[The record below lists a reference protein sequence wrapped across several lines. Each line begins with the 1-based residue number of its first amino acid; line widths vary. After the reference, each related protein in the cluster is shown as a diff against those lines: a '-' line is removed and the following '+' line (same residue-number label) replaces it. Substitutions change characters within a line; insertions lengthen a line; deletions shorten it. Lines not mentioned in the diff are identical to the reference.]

1 MARLGCADIHTIK
14 RKILSNLYGA
24 NEESIKERKEDIAR
38 RNREYFMEPLR
49 PIMDQLPF
57 ELLQHSSQYQL
68 FINYKLSNTDLM
80 QGVCEVWE
88 YNSYNPTDVNPLWR
102 HTYPNSARHLHD
114 IPGNLDSRLA
124 LEAAQLCE
132 ETIALRTEKI
142 AMEEFLD
149 TTTSQYSGSLQLR
162 KVWPAS
168 LHKYLP
174 PEPTKNR
181 TKSIKAIKA
190 SAPQFTAPD
199 FLNTRLTNNLIEG
212 N

>member
-1 MARLGCADIHTIK
+1 MARLRWGDIHAIK
-14 RKILSNLYGA
+14 HKILNNLYGA
-24 NEESIKERKEDIAR
+24 NEESIKERKEDIAM

-57 ELLQHSSQYQL
+57 ELLRQSSRYQL
-68 FINYKLSNTDLM
+68 FINYKLNNTDLM

-88 YNSYNPTDVNPLWR
+88 YDSSNPTDVNPLWR
-102 HTYPNSARHLHD
+102 HIPPNSAQRVHD

-142 AMEEFLD
+142 AMKEFLD

-174 PEPTKNR
+174 PEPTKNT
-181 TKSIKAIKA
+181 TKSIKA
-190 SAPQFTAPD
+190 SAPQFTSPT

-212 N
+212 K

>member
-57 ELLQHSSQYQL
+57 DLLQHTSQYQL

-88 YNSYNPTDVNPLWR
+88 YNSYNPTDVNP
-102 HTYPNSARHLHD
+102 
-114 IPGNLDSRLA
+114 
-124 LEAAQLCE
+124 
-132 ETIALRTEKI
+132 
-142 AMEEFLD
+142 
-149 TTTSQYSGSLQLR
+149 
-162 KVWPAS
+162 
-168 LHKYLP
+168 
-174 PEPTKNR
+174 
-181 TKSIKAIKA
+181 
-190 SAPQFTAPD
+190 
-199 FLNTRLTNNLIEG
+199 
-212 N
+212 